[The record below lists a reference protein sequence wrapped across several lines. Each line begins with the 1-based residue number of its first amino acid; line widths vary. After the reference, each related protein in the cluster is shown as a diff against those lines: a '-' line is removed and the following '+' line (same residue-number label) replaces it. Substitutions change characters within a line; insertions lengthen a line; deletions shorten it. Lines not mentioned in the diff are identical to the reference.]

1 MSKFQLLRFKKNGLT
16 LMMGEND
23 TLSITKKVT
32 EVNFKVI
39 AEDMSQKTN
48 EVNLNFTCPVRMNL
62 ICHEDSASTDA
73 VSTETDAESKESSF
87 SNNFDDAASNYPDQE
102 EHLIAAST
110 STSGESSEDEL
121 PDRKYMR
128 VAVAESMEFTCKS
141 GSAWTTTVPTTTQT
155 LSHNL
160 CLVLRTAL
168 ELHWTVD
175 EQLVSTHRQSKFRQY
190 IRCKPGKYGIKIFCC
205 CGAETSYPFAREIYV
220 KRQPDLE
227 APRDEADLV
236 KRLVKPGNSKGRN
249 ITTDNLFMSI
259 PVTEDL
265 LAKKTT
271 TVGTLQKNKKE
282 VPSELTEL
290 HSETKK
296 CVLLFSTIHHDDA
309 VRTDQEE
316 KTDIVLF
323 YSETK
328 SWTIMYGFN
337 AVDCVGIVAICYMDM
352 QKSIL
357 GRLKDIP

>member
-1 MSKFQLLRFKKNGLT
+1 MYMDSK
-16 LMMGEND
+16 
-23 TLSITKKVT
+23 
-32 EVNFKVI
+32 
-39 AEDMSQKTN
+39 
-48 EVNLNFTCPVRMNL
+48 
-62 ICHEDSASTDA
+62 
-73 VSTETDAESKESSF
+73 SSF

-168 ELHWTVD
+168 GIQCLEDTVD

-249 ITTDNLFMSI
+249 ITMDNLFMSI

-271 TVGTLQKNKKE
+271 TVEKLYLKIINFIKYFTAYFHSRSIILSITTMSEFQLFHFTENGLKLMLGENDTLRITTETTNGETEVVINLKVIAEDINQKTNQVNLNFTCPVRMNLICHE
-282 VPSELTEL
+282 DSAPT
-290 HSETKK
+290 
-296 CVLLFSTIHHDDA
+296 DA
-309 VRTDQEE
+309 VSTETDAES
-316 KTDIVLF
+316 KD
-323 YSETK
+323 SEVT
-328 SWTIMYGFN
+328 STYDWYE
-337 AVDCVGIVAICYMDM
+337 
-352 QKSIL
+352 
-357 GRLKDIP
+357 

>member
-1 MSKFQLLRFKKNGLT
+1 MYMDSK
-16 LMMGEND
+16 
-23 TLSITKKVT
+23 
-32 EVNFKVI
+32 
-39 AEDMSQKTN
+39 
-48 EVNLNFTCPVRMNL
+48 
-62 ICHEDSASTDA
+62 
-73 VSTETDAESKESSF
+73 SSF

-168 ELHWTVD
+168 GIQCLEDTVD

-227 APRDEADLV
+227 APRDEADL
-236 KRLVKPGNSKGRN
+236 KTSEKLYLKIINFIKYFTAYFHSRSIILS
-249 ITTDNLFMSI
+249 ITTMSEFQLFHFTENGLKLMLGENDTLRITTETTNGETEVIINLKVIAEDMNQKTNQVNLNFTC
-259 PVTEDL
+259 PVRMNLICHEDS
-265 LAKKTT
+265 APT
-271 TVGTLQKNKKE
+271 
-282 VPSELTEL
+282 
-290 HSETKK
+290 
-296 CVLLFSTIHHDDA
+296 DA
-309 VRTDQEE
+309 VSTETDAES
-316 KTDIVLF
+316 KD
-323 YSETK
+323 SEVT
-328 SWTIMYGFN
+328 STHDWYE
-337 AVDCVGIVAICYMDM
+337 
-352 QKSIL
+352 
-357 GRLKDIP
+357 